1 MSQLMSVWSALDGR
15 KQTIAIL
22 AIVASFVAV
31 LGLARMA
38 ATPEMTVLY
47 SGLDPRAAG
56 DVLGALEQRNIR
68 FEVRQNSIFVPL
80 DERDATRLALA
91 SEGLPA
97 SGTSGYELLDDLSGF
112 GTTSQMFDAAYWR
125 AKEGELARTILSSTD
140 IRMARV
146 HISNPV
152 KRAFSREVASSAS
165 VTVTMARGRLS
176 EQQAQ
181 AIRYMVSSAVA
192 GLVAEDVAIIDS
204 EVGVVLQAGDTASG
218 MLPGDDPA
226 AKSEKLRGN
235 IERLLAAH
243 VGPGRAVVEV
253 MVEADMDSQTI
264 SERVID
270 PTSRIAISSDSEE
283 RAQSASGTGS
293 QAVTVAS
300 NLPDGDVE
308 GDSSESNSTDTLAR
322 ERLNFEFSETR
333 RERVILP
340 GQVRRI
346 SVAVMIDGKT
356 ETAADGTTNWVPRS
370 EDEINSLKTLV
381 ESAIG
386 FDAARGDVV
395 TIQSLQF
402 PEPALMGTE
411 LNDDDGTFL
420 SGGLISMIQTGVLA
434 VVALLLGLFVVRPIL
449 TQEPQLEIHNEDEFG
464 AGELIEGSVAPAQK
478 SEMEIMQEAHQGKI
492 ENLRKVIGE
501 RTEESADVLRR
512 WIETRDT
519 NEEMT

>member
-1 MSQLMSVWSALDGR
+1 
-15 KQTIAIL
+15 
-22 AIVASFVAV
+22 
-31 LGLARMA
+31 
-38 ATPEMTVLY
+38 
-47 SGLDPRAAG
+47 
-56 DVLGALEQRNIR
+56 
-68 FEVRQNSIFVPL
+68 VPL
-80 DERDATRLALA
+80 DDRDATRLALA
-91 SEGLPA
+91 GEGLPA
-97 SGTSGYELLDDLSGF
+97 SGTSGYELLDNLSGF

-125 AKEGELARTILSSTD
+125 AKEGELARTILSSSD

-146 HISNPV
+146 HISNQI

-204 EVGVVLQAGDTASG
+204 EYGVVLQSGETTSG
-218 MLPGDDPA
+218 MLAGNDPA
-226 AKSEKLRGN
+226 AKSEKLRAN
-235 IERLLAAH
+235 IQRLLEAH
-243 VGPGRAVVEV
+243 VGTGRAVVEV

-283 RAQSASGTGS
+283 RTQSATGTGS

-308 GDSSESNSTDTLAR
+308 GASSESNSSDTLAR

-346 SVAVMIDGKT
+346 SVAVMVDGRM
-356 ETAADGTTNWVPRS
+356 ETAADGSSNWVPRS
-370 EDEINSLKTLV
+370 DEEIDNLKTLV

-386 FDAARGDVV
+386 FDAARGDIV
-395 TIQSLQF
+395 TIQSMQF
-402 PEPALMGTE
+402 PEPAQIGTE
-411 LNDDDGTFL
+411 LSDDDGAIL
-420 SGGLISMIQTGVLA
+420 PGGLISIIQTGVLA

-449 TQEPQLEIHNEDEFG
+449 TQQPRLAVHDEAFSE
-464 AGELIEGSVAPAQK
+464 GELIENDVSPEPV
-478 SEMEIMQEAHQGKI
+478 SELQRIQAAHHGKI
-492 ENLRKVIGE
+492 SNLRKVISE
-501 RTEESADVLRR
+501 RADESSEVLRR
-512 WIETRDT
+512 WIESQDP
-519 NEEMT
+519 NEETS